1 MISSLIHKVACLLHS
16 VSSLFFVAF
25 AELQTEVS
33 DVTSDLG
40 MTGIPIWDYKQYTF
54 KVLFPSHHD
63 HPVLH
68 MTMDVSRYLHLQLL
82 PAI

>member
-1 MISSLIHKVACLLHS
+1 MNV
-16 VSSLFFVAF
+16 FVAF

-68 MTMDVSRYLHLQLL
+68 MTMDVSRKLYSIDLTSSLSQC
-82 PAI
+82 